1 MKQSTLG
8 TIVDNSMNI
17 LLVDDTRTEQHI
29 MTVRLNEMGHDVICC
44 SNGQEAIEL
53 YEQYDFD
60 LVLMDVIM
68 PIMDGYETAQHMRE
82 QDDDWVPI
90 IFLSGRTSPEDI
102 AAGIDAG
109 GDDYLTKP
117 VDETILAAKMSA
129 MQRIA
134 AMRHRLISVSHELEK
149 ANDELQ
155 KLANADGLTGLANR
169 RIIDEYL
176 EKETARSVRS
186 ELPIAVIMIDLDN
199 FKLYNDNYG
208 HIAGDSCL
216 KKVSKVL
223 KNTVRRPEDLVGRY
237 GGEEFCVIL
246 PNTDLKGA
254 SFVAERIRSEVEGAN
269 IPHAKNTVSDVVTLS
284 IGIASRIPGNKSTA
298 TQLLSDADKALYRAK
313 TNGRN
318 QVVQAA
324 H

>member
-1 MKQSTLG
+1 
-8 TIVDNSMNI
+8 MNI

-44 SNGQEAIEL
+44 SNGQEAVEL
-53 YEQYDFD
+53 YNQYDFD
-60 LVLMDVIM
+60 LVLMDAIM
-68 PIMDGYETAQHMRE
+68 PVMDGYEAARQIRKQE
-82 QDDDWVPI
+82 DDWVPI
-90 IFLSGRTSPEDI
+90 IFLSGRTNPDDI
-102 AAGIDAG
+102 AAGIEAG

-117 VDETILAAKMSA
+117 VDETILAAKMAA
-129 MQRIA
+129 MKRIA
-134 AMRHRLISVSHELEK
+134 AMRHRLIAVSHELEK
-149 ANDELQ
+149 ANSELQ

-176 EKETARSVRS
+176 EKETARSIRS
-186 ELPIAVIMIDLDN
+186 EHPIAVIMIDIDN

-246 PNTDLKGA
+246 PNTDMNGA
-254 SFVAERIRSEVEGAN
+254 AFVAERIRAEVEGLK
-269 IPHAKNTVSDVVTLS
+269 IPHARSSSGSVVTLS
-284 IGIASRIPGNKSTA
+284 IGIASRVPGSKSTA
-298 TQLLSDADKALYRAK
+298 TQLLSDADKALYQAK
-313 TNGRN
+313 SDGKN
-318 QVVQAA
+318 QVARA
-324 H
+324 EY

>member
-1 MKQSTLG
+1 
-8 TIVDNSMNI
+8 MNI

-29 MTVRLNEMGHDVICC
+29 MTVRLNDMGHDVICC
-44 SNGQEAIEL
+44 SNGKEAVDL
-53 YEQYDFD
+53 YNQYDFD

-68 PIMDGYETAQHMRE
+68 PIMDGYEAAQEIRKQE
-82 QDDDWVPI
+82 DDWVPI
-90 IFLSGRTSPEDI
+90 IFLSGRTDPDDI
-102 AAGIDAG
+102 AAGIEAG

-134 AMRHRLISVSHELEK
+134 AMRHRLISVSHDLEL

-176 EKETARSVRS
+176 EKETARSIRS
-186 ELPIAVIMIDLDN
+186 EHPIAVIMIDIDN

-216 KKVSKVL
+216 KKVAKVL
-223 KNTVRRPEDLVGRY
+223 KNSVRRPEDLVGRY

-246 PNTDLKGA
+246 PNTDLTGA
-254 SFVAERIRSEVEGAN
+254 TFVAERIRSEVEERN
-269 IPHAKNTVSDVVTLS
+269 IPHAKSTIGNVVTLS
-284 IGIASRIPGNKSTA
+284 VGVSSRVPGSKSTA
-298 TQLLSDADKALYRAK
+298 TQLLSDADKALYKAK
-313 TNGRN
+313 EAGKN
-318 QVVQAA
+318 QVVKAEY
-324 H
+324 

>member
-1 MKQSTLG
+1 
-8 TIVDNSMNI
+8 MNI

-44 SNGQEAIEL
+44 SNGQEAIDL

-68 PIMDGYETAQHMRE
+68 PVMDGYETARHIRKE
-82 QDDDWVPI
+82 EDDWVPI
-90 IFLSGRTSPEDI
+90 IFLSGRTSPDDI
-102 AAGIDAG
+102 AAGIEAG

-176 EKETARSVRS
+176 ERETARAIRS
-186 ELPIAVIMIDLDN
+186 EHPIAVIMIDLDN
-199 FKLYNDNYG
+199 FKFYNDNYG

-223 KNTVRRPEDLVGRY
+223 KTTVRRPEDLVGRY

-246 PNTDLKGA
+246 PNTDMNGA
-254 SFVAERIRSEVEGAN
+254 AFVAERIRSEVEN
-269 IPHAKNTVSDVVTLS
+269 LKIPHARNTAGNVVTLS
-284 IGIASRIPGNKSTA
+284 LGIASNIPGKKTTA
-298 TQLLSDADKALYRAK
+298 NHLLNAADKALYEAK
-313 TNGRN
+313 MAGKN
-318 QVVQAA
+318 QVAQAKF
-324 H
+324 

>member
-1 MKQSTLG
+1 
-8 TIVDNSMNI
+8 MNI

-29 MTVRLNEMGHDVICC
+29 MTVRLNDMGHDVICC
-44 SNGQEAIEL
+44 SNGKEAIDL
-53 YEQYDFD
+53 YNQYDFD

-68 PIMDGYETAQHMRE
+68 PIMDGYEAAQEIRKHR
-82 QDDDWVPI
+82 DNWVPI
-90 IFLSGRTSPEDI
+90 IFLSGRTDPDDI
-102 AAGIDAG
+102 AAGIEAG

-134 AMRHRLISVSHELEK
+134 AMRHRLISVSNDLEK

-176 EKETARSVRS
+176 EKETARSIRS
-186 ELPIAVIMIDLDN
+186 DHPIAVIMIDLDN

-223 KNTVRRPEDLVGRY
+223 KNSVRRPEDLVGRY

-246 PNTDLKGA
+246 PNTDMNGA
-254 SFVAERIRSEVEGAN
+254 SFVAERIRSDVEGLN
-269 IPHAKNTVSDVVTLS
+269 IPHAKNITGSVVTLS
-284 IGIASRIPGNKSTA
+284 VGISSRVPGSKSTA
-298 TQLLSDADKALYRAK
+298 TQLLSNADKALYKAK
-313 TNGRN
+313 SSGKN
-318 QVVQAA
+318 QVVQA
-324 H
+324 

>member
-1 MKQSTLG
+1 
-8 TIVDNSMNI
+8 MNI

-29 MTVRLNEMGHDVICC
+29 MTVRLNDMGHDVICC
-44 SNGQEAIEL
+44 SNGKEAVDL
-53 YEQYDFD
+53 YNQYDFD

-68 PIMDGYETAQHMRE
+68 PVMDGYEAARE
-82 QDDDWVPI
+82 IRKQEDDWVPI
-90 IFLSGRTSPEDI
+90 IFLSGRTDPDDI
-102 AAGIDAG
+102 AAGIEAG

-129 MQRIA
+129 MKRIA

-176 EKETARSVRS
+176 EKETARSIRS
-186 ELPIAVIMIDLDN
+186 EHPIAVIMIDIDN

-208 HIAGDSCL
+208 HLAGDSCL

-246 PNTDLKGA
+246 PNTDLNGA
-254 SFVAERIRSEVEGAN
+254 TFVAERIRTEVEEVK
-269 IPHAKNTVSDVVTLS
+269 IPHARSSTGSVVTLS
-284 IGIASRIPGNKSTA
+284 IGVASRVPGSKSTA
-298 TQLLSDADKALYRAK
+298 TQLLSDADKALYKAK
-313 TNGRN
+313 TAGKNR
-318 QVVQAA
+318 VAQAEY
-324 H
+324 

>member
-1 MKQSTLG
+1 
-8 TIVDNSMNI
+8 MNI

-29 MTVRLNEMGHDVICC
+29 MTVRLNDMGHDVICC
-44 SNGQEAIEL
+44 SNGKEAIDL
-53 YEQYDFD
+53 YNQYDFD

-68 PIMDGYETAQHMRE
+68 PIMDGYEAAQEIRKHR
-82 QDDDWVPI
+82 DNWVPI
-90 IFLSGRTSPEDI
+90 IFLSGRTDPDDI
-102 AAGIDAG
+102 AAGIEAG

-134 AMRHRLISVSHELEK
+134 AMRHRLISVSNDLEK

-169 RIIDEYL
+169 RIIDKYL
-176 EKETARSVRS
+176 EKETARSIRS
-186 ELPIAVIMIDLDN
+186 DHPIAVIMIDLDN

-223 KNTVRRPEDLVGRY
+223 KNSVRRPEDLVGRY

-246 PNTDLKGA
+246 PNTDMNGA
-254 SFVAERIRSEVEGAN
+254 SFVAERIRSDVEGLN
-269 IPHAKNTVSDVVTLS
+269 IPHAKNITGSVVTLS
-284 IGIASRIPGNKSTA
+284 VGISSRVPGSKSTA
-298 TQLLSDADKALYRAK
+298 TQLLSNADKALYKAK
-313 TNGRN
+313 SSGKN
-318 QVVQAA
+318 QVVQA
-324 H
+324 

>member
-1 MKQSTLG
+1 
-8 TIVDNSMNI
+8 MNI

-29 MTVRLNEMGHDVICC
+29 MTVRLNEMGHEVICC

-68 PIMDGYETAQHMRE
+68 PVMDGYETAQHIRE

-90 IFLSGRTSPEDI
+90 IFLSGRTSPDDI
-102 AAGIDAG
+102 AAGIGAG

-134 AMRHRLISVSHELEK
+134 AMRHQLISVSHELEK

-176 EKETARSVRS
+176 EKETARSFRS
-186 ELPIAVIMIDLDN
+186 ENPIAVIMIDLDN

-246 PNTDLKGA
+246 PNTDLNGA
-254 SFVAERIRSEVEGAN
+254 TFVAERIRSEVENLN
-269 IPHAKNTVSDVVTLS
+269 IPHTRNTPSSIVTLS
-284 IGIASRIPGNKSTA
+284 LGVASSIPGKKAKSS
-298 TQLLSDADKALYRAK
+298 LLLGDADKALYKAK
-313 TNGRN
+313 TEGKN
-318 QVVQAA
+318 QVMQAK